1 MTHTKQLLL
10 VAFCHTTAGIRAS
23 FRTQAR
29 THARA
34 EEEEEEEEGQT
45 YVEVEI
51 VI

>member
-10 VAFCHTTAGIRAS
+10 VTFCCTNAGIAVS
-23 FRTQAR
+23 FWTHAR